1 MSTSGQRT
9 TVGKT
14 ADATFTRDAL
24 ITKAFQKIKI
34 LREGGTLN
42 AEKLQA
48 GIDGLNL
55 IVREMDGIDPN
66 LWTELA
72 PIHVTLQAD
81 VGIYDAASGLP
92 VNIKDLESVVYR
104 DAQGRDSEPLKILT
118 AEAYEKIENKLLS
131 GIPQAVHLTNEI
143 AVEQRRLYLWP
154 VPSAITAQSKV
165 LGTDNN
171 SYKCVY
177 PHTSALVT
185 RPTTGANWKMVW
197 ELSSAAAS
205 AWAADT
211 AYTTAESLRLVIRR
225 PIFDFDFAEN
235 TPDIPPMLFRHLL
248 YRLCDDLAD
257 DYPAEA
263 QDREVYIGKAKGSL
277 TDVFSNLRKK
287 TNDIHNKVKFY

>member
-72 PIHVTLQAD
+72 PVHVTLQAN
-81 VGIYDAASGLP
+81 VGLYDAASGLP
-92 VNIKDLESVVYR
+92 PNIKELESVVYR
-104 DAQGRDSEPLKILT
+104 DAQGRDSEPLKLLT
-118 AEAYEKIENKLLS
+118 AESYEKIENKLLP
-131 GIPQAVHLTNEI
+131 GVPKAVHLTNE
-143 AVEQRRLYLWP
+143 AVIDQRRLYLWP
-154 VPSAITAQSKV
+154 VPSAITTQSKV

-171 SYKCVY
+171 SYKCIY
-177 PHTSALVT
+177 PHTSAAVT
-185 RPTTGANWKMVW
+185 QPTTGANWKMVW

-205 AWAADT
+205 AWSADT

-263 QDREVYIGKAKGSL
+263 QDREAYIGKAKGSL

-287 TNDIHNKVKFY
+287 TNDIHNKVKYF

>member
-1 MSTSGQRT
+1 MAAVGQRA

-42 AEKLQA
+42 AEKLQS
-48 GIDGLNL
+48 GIDALNL

-81 VGIYDAASGLP
+81 VGVYDAASGLP
-92 VNIKDLESVVYR
+92 PNIKDLESVVYR
-104 DAQGRDSEPLKILT
+104 DAQGRDSAPLKILT
-118 AEAYEKIENKLLS
+118 AETYEKIENKLMP
-131 GIPQAVHLTNEI
+131 GVPQAVHLTPEI
-143 AVEQRRLYLWP
+143 AVEQRRLYVWP
-154 VPSAITAQSKV
+154 VPSTITTQSKV

-171 SYKCVY
+171 SYKCIY

-205 AWAADT
+205 AWSADT

-287 TNDIHNKVKFY
+287 TNDIHNKTKFY